1 METNMKIKRIDVYH
15 SDLTY
20 VHGTYVMSGG
30 REITALASTL
40 VCITADDGIQGW
52 GEVCPLGT
60 TYLPA
65 HAQGARAA
73 LSLLAPALI
82 GVDPTNLAA
91 VNDAMDAA
99 LSGHAYAKSPIDVA
113 CWDLTGRAL
122 GVSVATLLGGV
133 RQERFPL
140 YMAVPLGTPDQ
151 MTTYVLARRK
161 EGIHRFQL
169 KIGGDPAVDGTR
181 ARQIVEA
188 TGPEDLVIADAN
200 CGWRLNDA
208 IMAARAM
215 EGLPRLYFEQPCP
228 TMEECIEVR
237 KHTTLPMVYDEIVT
251 DLPSLLRAIREGG
264 AGAVNLKVSRVGGL
278 TRARLL
284 RDVCDELGLQVT
296 IEDTWGG
303 DIVTATSAHLAAS
316 TRARTLLT
324 VSFMNDWTNEHVA
337 GLQPRSANG
346 FGSAPTG
353 PGLGID
359 VDASRL
365 VRPLFSAG

>member
-1 METNMKIKRIDVYH
+1 MKLERVDVYNF
-15 SDLTY
+15 DLTY

-30 REITALASTL
+30 RKIASLPSTI
-40 VCITADDGIQGW
+40 VCVTADNGLQGW

-65 HAQGARAA
+65 HAEGARAA
-73 LSLLAPALI
+73 LSVLSPALL
-82 GVDPTNLAA
+82 GLDPMNHGA

-122 GVSVATLLGGV
+122 GIGVSGLLGGI
-133 RQERFPL
+133 RQQEFPL
-140 YMAVPLGTPDQ
+140 YMAVPLGTPDE
-151 MTTYVLARRK
+151 MTAYVMARRK

-169 KIGGDPAVDGTR
+169 KVGGDPAVDVVR
-181 ARQIVEA
+181 VRQIVEA

-208 IMAARAM
+208 LLAVRAM
-215 EGLPRLYFEQPCP
+215 ESLPRLYLEQPCP

-237 KHTTLPMVYDEIVT
+237 KRTSLPMVYDEIVT
-251 DLPSLLRAIREGG
+251 DLPTLLRAIREGG

-278 TRARLL
+278 TKARLL
-284 RDVCDELGLQVT
+284 RDVCDELGIQVT

-303 DIVTATSAHLAAS
+303 DIVSATSAHLAAS
-316 TRARTLLT
+316 TRARCLLT

-337 GLQPRSANG
+337 GYQPRSAAG
-346 FGSAPTG
+346 FGSAPAG

-359 VDASRL
+359 VDASKL
-365 VRPLFSAG
+365 GEPLSSAR

>member
-1 METNMKIKRIDVYH
+1 MKIERVDVYGFE
-15 SDLTY
+15 LTY

-30 REITALASTL
+30 RKITSLPSTI
-40 VCITADDGIQGW
+40 VCVGADNGLQGW

-65 HAQGARAA
+65 HAEGARAA
-73 LSLLAPALI
+73 LSLLAPAIL
-82 GVDPTNLAA
+82 GLDPMNHGA

-99 LSGHAYAKSPIDVA
+99 LNGHAYAKSPIDVA
-113 CWDLTGRAL
+113 CWDMTGRAL
-122 GVSVATLLGGV
+122 GIGVSALLGGI
-133 RQERFPL
+133 RQQRFPL
-140 YMAVPLGTPDQ
+140 YMAVPLGTPDE
-151 MTTYVLARRK
+151 MTAYVLARCN

-169 KIGGDPAVDGTR
+169 KVGGDPAVDAVR
-181 ARQIVEA
+181 VRQIIEA

-208 IMAARAM
+208 LLAVRAI
-215 EGLPRLYFEQPCP
+215 EPLPRLYLEQPCP

-237 KHTTLPMVYDEIVT
+237 RRTSLPMVYDEIVT
-251 DLPSLLRAIREGG
+251 DLPTLLRAIREGG

-278 TRARLL
+278 TKARLL
-284 RDVCDELGLQVT
+284 RDVCDELGIQVT

-303 DIVTATSAHLAAS
+303 DIVSATSAHLAAS
-316 TRARTLLT
+316 THARCLLT

-337 GLQPRSANG
+337 GYQPRSAAG
-346 FGSAPTG
+346 FGTAPAG

-359 VDASRL
+359 VDASKL
-365 VRPLFSAG
+365 GEPLLSAR